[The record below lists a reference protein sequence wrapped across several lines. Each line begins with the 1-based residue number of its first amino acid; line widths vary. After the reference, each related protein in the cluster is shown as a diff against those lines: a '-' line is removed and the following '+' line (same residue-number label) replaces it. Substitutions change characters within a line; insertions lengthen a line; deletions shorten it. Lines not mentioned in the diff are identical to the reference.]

1 MNDHHCSPR
10 TKLNFSNLFSN
21 YFLTDIVNLE
31 IEERASTPFFVIRY
45 WLAISVLNS
54 ALEGKL
60 QREHPSTKEKLST
73 IQDPEM
79 YKRTRDRESHI
90 DVV

>member
-1 MNDHHCSPR
+1 
-10 TKLNFSNLFSN
+10 
-21 YFLTDIVNLE
+21 
-31 IEERASTPFFVIRY
+31 
-45 WLAISVLNS
+45 
-54 ALEGKL
+54 LEGKQ